1 MIKFFDAF
9 FKRQPTQA
17 ADQTPLL
24 VLESQ
29 LQGLKLEL
37 EEKKESL
44 SKLNATL
51 ERLRLQGDASSQE
64 KADARVEA
72 LLGQIAGPISQLIT
86 QADLVENQGKTIPAQ
101 DVILL
106 VKKLIK
112 GFQEQGLALSGNL
125 GQIVPYNP
133 DLHTPLS
140 GNLTLQAGQPVKI
153 RFVGIQHKQKTIKKA
168 LVDPA
173 PEEQTDHA
181 R

>member
-1 MIKFFDAF
+1 MIKFFETL
-9 FKRQPTQA
+9 FKRPPPQA
-17 ADQTPLL
+17 VGQAHLL
-24 VLESQ
+24 ALESQ
-29 LQGLKLEL
+29 VQGLKLEL

-44 SKLNATL
+44 SKLNGAM
-51 ERLRLQGDASSQE
+51 ERLRLQGDSSSQE

-86 QADLVENQGKTIPAQ
+86 QTDLVENQGKTIPAQ
-101 DVILL
+101 DVFLL

-112 GFQEQGLALSGNL
+112 GFQAQGLVLSGNL

-133 DLHTPLS
+133 DLHTPIS

-153 RFVGIQHKQKTIKKA
+153 RFVGIQHKQKIIKKA

-173 PEEQTDHA
+173 PEEQSDYA